1 MIESAA
7 KKKREAITT
16 IISTVIV
23 LVRVSLLVAQVI
35 RDISPLTCLTNL
47 AGLVLA
53 ISRNLFL
60 TLIKTCQ
67 VVRRLIQNKYKFVY
81 KILLFFNKNLS

>member
-47 AGLVLA
+47 VGLVLA

-60 TLIKTCQ
+60 L
-67 VVRRLIQNKYKFVY
+67 
-81 KILLFFNKNLS
+81 

>member
-16 IISTVIV
+16 IIRTVIV
-23 LVRVSLLVAQVI
+23 LVRVSFLVAQVI

-53 ISRNLFL
+53 SSRNLFL
-60 TLIKTCQ
+60 LYLKL
-67 VVRRLIQNKYKFVY
+67 VKL
-81 KILLFFNKNLS
+81 